1 MKSIDELFKMIEEG
15 YRPDERWNNI
25 KQIISDMYDIEIQGA
40 YVDGINAL
48 KKSIVDDVPYDDSK
62 DYVTKKTVRDVY

>member
-48 KKSIVDDVPYDDSK
+48 KKSIVDDVAYDDSK